1 MSMERERVIVSPV
14 VSERVGWVVDW
25 SAVWVGVLSAL
36 ALAVLFGLA
45 ATALGAHEVGTRGIV
60 RWSSFGLGAL
70 AFSVVGAFAS
80 FAVGGWVAGKI
91 AAFRRSEPSMLHGAI
106 VWLVAVPILLIAVAL
121 GAGGVLG
128 SWYGGLAGTPVW
140 VAPATAAAD
149 PNAAIAARNAA
160 LGSITALL
168 IGLIGSVIGGWL
180 ASGEPMTFTH
190 YRTRDRILDEERR
203 RAA

>member
-1 MSMERERVIVSPV
+1 MEMNRERVIVTAGGRDR
-14 VSERVGWVVDW
+14 VSWPIDW

-36 ALAVLFGLA
+36 AVAVLFGLA

-60 RWSSFGLGAL
+60 RWSSFGIGAL
-70 AFSVVGAFAS
+70 IFSVVGAFAS

-106 VWLVAVPILLIAVAL
+106 VWLVALPILLVAVSL

-128 SWYGGLAGTPVW
+128 SWYGGLAGSPVW
-140 VAPATAAAD
+140 VTPPTVAAD

-168 IGLIGSVIGGWL
+168 LGLIGSVIGGWL
-180 ASGEPMTFTH
+180 ASGEPMTFTY
-190 YRTRDRILDEERR
+190 YRMRDEETR